1 VSRRRAVTILLAI
14 QCLVGVGLR
23 PAFATEIRVGDSAPE
38 FSRTDIGH
46 RKIDLK
52 AYRGKVVLLN
62 FWATWCAP
70 CQAEIPTFV
79 AWQKMYGPR
88 GLQVIGVSMDDDPT
102 LVRSLYGKLKLNYP
116 IVMGDERLGELYGGI
131 LGLPMTFLIDR
142 HGNVRAKYQGDA
154 TMKVIQ
160 LQMPSLLVE
169 R

>member
-1 VSRRRAVTILLAI
+1 
-14 QCLVGVGLR
+14 
-23 PAFATEIRVGDSAPE
+23 
-38 FSRTDIGH
+38 
-46 RKIDLK
+46 
-52 AYRGKVVLLN
+52 
-62 FWATWCAP
+62 
-70 CQAEIPTFV
+70 
-79 AWQKMYGPR
+79 
-88 GLQVIGVSMDDDPT
+88 MDDDPT